1 MKKKLPKKI
10 LAAFLAVMMVATSI
24 PFSAITAFAATG
36 YVDAATD
43 EKVIAV
49 ENAMDAFKSKL
60 SEEGKS
66 YSNVSPAYAAYVN
79 CQQGLDAYIY
89 GGEDNALDGLADA
102 LNTAVNNMQ
111 EFNGI
116 EANTDR
122 YRTVQIYSADSTG
135 YSAEE
140 YAQTYA
146 NLLWSETG
154 VGSAN
159 DGKQASSD
167 GYAAVTLYY
176 PEVTL
181 MYDGKTD
188 PVTSMM
194 AVASGEG
201 DWAWGGNATSRYISA
216 ITMENSSDTGFVFNK
231 NWHGTSGKNLDFN
244 WAWITN
250 GKDDNDQYNL
260 SYNQTDA
267 GSVYQIRKGGTVA
280 VYKKYQK
287 YFANLLTFTDGDT
300 KFGDNRWKIDVQPQ
314 VKGHIGSSTDFIQN
328 INNGAS
334 VTVDGSTYIH
344 IVNYKQVIDNVKSA
358 GAKMKNT
365 DLANY
370 TQGGLTSYFT
380 AMDAATSFDP
390 NNYFKD
396 SNDVDG
402 YCSAASNVVKN
413 VKQAKTTDTNETVAS
428 GFQAI
433 RDAMGSQLRQTYA
446 NGGDKY
452 TADSWQNFVTAYE
465 SARDEMAAA
474 NDTKLSNDL
483 SNVQN
488 IYYYNSQAK
497 DYTTTVANALLEAYN
512 ALKTNVAKV
521 DTSALVAYINQFQ
534 SYQPDFFTTETY
546 NAASQAVKEIKTDV
560 WGSEEMWG
568 VPANAPDDDAEG
580 VGKAKVAAAIEKY
593 KAAFADLRISS
604 AGVVLTTQGRY
615 SLDEA
620 IALESKIADPTD
632 YSNYA
637 DFATLLADAKAYKAK
652 LASTEMTDY
661 DAQYEEYTNTVDA
674 LVKAY
679 NGLLYSFTKI
689 PDGTVYGNTE
699 SDDIQRI
706 TIKDQGSTFI
716 EGSYTNQGI
725 VFRTD
730 HTAKQVKFGDFNVTY
745 GTTTNS
751 YKDNAL
757 DSISI
762 NATAPKL
769 GDNGSKAHITNNGG
783 GTGTVKP
790 KGLSDEQRAT
800 YAGCLS
806 YSNKNDEDMPFT
818 FSVSNLRYTGRNGS
832 NVCDVIITKNDGTQV
847 KDHATA
853 TQTPLDEILGT
864 TNGQEV
870 TPMVGGVFAQSDGN
884 DDEAYSYIKGDFNID
899 IPATEKQTLTRDT
912 VPSLSTFE
920 MQTRFGAVGSY
931 KCQNFNI
938 WAGYNWFTSEMTD
951 TYLTPAVKVIDISSL
966 VELVAE
972 CNALTKDSQKYTE
985 ESWAKF
991 TAALKNAQNNINYT
1005 NMTSSDSVRTL
1016 VNTILKTRYQ
1026 TLWDARANLVV
1037 KTLTVN
1043 VKYGK
1048 DLTSLDPAIKVTY
1061 GEKISAADI
1070 ARINAI
1076 LKETYEADGYTWIP
1090 NGFTTTFD
1098 PEAVVTEDIDL
1109 TVNYEKGDALPA
1121 SWDAYNSAKAALIAK
1136 LEGTDKFAYDAL
1148 TNVKNELAKLTF
1160 FTLADNEKSAYTSES
1175 QSAIDAET
1183 ATITS
1188 LTNNLTAISLTS
1200 DVLQVAAA
1208 AQAAQGKDDTDM
1220 YDNVASKIDYK
1231 GDVTFDMITKDASS
1245 SALTVTGYKYSTDSA
1260 LEAAIKAAL
1269 NGLEL
1274 KTYDIYVNDTKIGT
1288 VAYGT
1293 PVSVT
1298 PTKIISTTDTTVKG
1312 DGANYSWTYSYTAPS
1327 RDPNFGTSSQDN
1339 STYLSAKKFM
1349 LTAPSLGFIVKGE
1362 THLTA
1367 TQVSTGKTGYTV
1379 TFKSSVNRKVINVIN
1394 TDANGNFKMPAA
1406 PSVPYYTFDSYSN
1419 GVAPNTDATV
1429 SQDTVITVNYTA
1441 DEENL
1446 YTFYVYNNPDD
1457 FLYTT
1462 PSEVWDT
1469 ENSKGVENAH
1479 DSVAYNELVN
1489 VNIPDSYA
1497 IAKAV
1502 YDEDSFEYWY
1512 YILAYGDTYSFYA
1525 HESIGDDTLYVGIV
1539 GITEEQYKKMQEPKN
1554 DIGYVYGTDG
1564 ERIVAEQ
1571 NTLTGEYETKDLEFE
1586 VYNRET
1592 PVFAADNSKFSLI
1605 GTFICP
1611 TGYEM
1616 VETGFLMTKG
1626 DSSLTVENA
1635 ADKSKGVS
1643 RFKASKYTVGNQFV
1657 INIKTP
1663 STEQSFKYV
1672 AYAKYKDKSGN
1683 IVTKYGKVIS
1693 ATTAN
1698 S

>member
-24 PFSAITAFAATG
+24 PFSAVTAFAATG

-89 GGEDNALDGLADA
+89 GGEENALDGLADT
-102 LNTAVNNMQ
+102 LNAAVNNMQ
-111 EFNGI
+111 EFDGI

-140 YAQTYA
+140 YAQTYS

-154 VGSAN
+154 INTDNN
-159 DGKQASSD
+159 DGKQASDD
-167 GYAAVTLYY
+167 GYAAVTLFY

-201 DWAWGGNATSRYISA
+201 SWTWGGSDRYISA
-216 ITMENSSDTGFVFNK
+216 ITMENSSDTGFAFNQ
-231 NWHGTSGKNLDFN
+231 NWHGTSGSNLDFN
-244 WAWITN
+244 WSWITN
-250 GKDDNDQYNL
+250 GKDNNDQYNL
-260 SYNQTDA
+260 SYNTTDA

-280 VYKKYQK
+280 VCKNYTKF
-287 YFANLLTFTDGDT
+287 FANRVVFTDGAE
-300 KFGDNRWKIDVQPQ
+300 KFSDNRWKIDVQPQ
-314 VKGHIGSSTDFIQN
+314 VKGHIGSSSDYIQN
-328 INNGAS
+328 IDNGSS
-334 VTVDGSTYIH
+334 VIVNGSTYIH
-344 IVNYKQVIDNVKSA
+344 VVNYKQIIDNVKSA
-358 GAKMKNT
+358 GEKMKT
-365 DLANY
+365 ADLADY
-370 TQGGLTSYFT
+370 TQGGLTDYFT
-380 AMDAATSFDP
+380 SMDAATSFDP
-390 NNYFKD
+390 NTYFTE
-396 SNDVDG
+396 SNNIDG
-402 YCSAASNVVKN
+402 YCSAASDIVKN
-413 VKQAKTTDTNETVAS
+413 VKRAKTTDTNASVAS

-446 NGGDKY
+446 GGGDKY
-452 TADSWQNFVTAYE
+452 TADTWQAFVTAYE
-465 SARDEMAAA
+465 AARDEMAAT
-474 NDTKLSNDL
+474 NDTKLSTDL
-483 SNVQN
+483 SNVKN

-497 DYTTTVANALLEAYN
+497 DYTTTVAKALLDAYN

-534 SYQPDFFTTETY
+534 SYQPDFFTEETY

-580 VGKAKVAAAIEKY
+580 VGKAKVTAAVEKY
-593 KAAFADLRISS
+593 KAAFAALRISS

-620 IALESKIADPTD
+620 IALESKIADPSD

-637 DFATLLADAKAYKAK
+637 DFATVLAEAKTYKSK

-661 DAQYEEYTNTVDA
+661 DTQYDEYTNTVDA

-699 SDDIQRI
+699 SDNIARM
-706 TIKDQGSTFI
+706 TIKDQGSTFV

-730 HTAKQVKFGDFNVTY
+730 HNAKQVKFGDFNVTF

-751 YKDNAL
+751 YRDNAL

-769 GDNGSKAHITNNGG
+769 GDNGSKAHITSQGG
-783 GTGTVKP
+783 IGTIKP
-790 KGLSDEQRAT
+790 KGLSDEQKAT

-806 YSNKNDEDMPFT
+806 YSNKNDDDKPFT
-818 FSVSNLRYTGRNGS
+818 FSVSNLKYTGRNGS
-832 NVCDVIITKNDGTQV
+832 NVSEILITKNDGTQI

-853 TQTPLDEILGT
+853 IQTPLDEILGT

-912 VPSLSTFE
+912 VPTLSTFE
-920 MQTRFGAVGSY
+920 MQTRFGAVASW
-931 KCQNFNI
+931 KCQNATIFS
-938 WAGYNWFTSEMTD
+938 GYNWLTSEMTD

-972 CNALTKDSQKYTE
+972 CNALTADSQKYTD

-991 TAALKNAQNNINYT
+991 TAALKNAQNNINYN
-1005 NMTSSDSVRTL
+1005 NMTSSDSVNTL
-1016 VNTILKTRYQ
+1016 VNTILKSRYQ

-1098 PEAVVTEDIDL
+1098 PEAAVTEDIDL
-1109 TVNYEKGDALPA
+1109 TVKYDKGDALPA
-1121 SWDAYNSAKAALIAK
+1121 SWDAYDSAKAALIAK

-1148 TNVKNELAKLTF
+1148 TNVKNELAKLSF
-1160 FTLADNEKSAYTSES
+1160 FTLADNEKTAYTSES

-1188 LTNNLTAISLTS
+1188 LTNSLTAISLTS

-1220 YDNVASKIDYK
+1220 YDNVATKIDYK
-1231 GDVTFDMITKDASS
+1231 GDVTFDMITKGASS
-1245 SALTVTGYKYSTDSA
+1245 DTLTVTGYKYSTDSA

-1293 PVSVT
+1293 PISVT

-1327 RDPNFGTSSQDN
+1327 RDPNFGTASQDN
-1339 STYLSAKKFM
+1339 KTYLSAEKYM

-1379 TFKSSVNRKVINVIN
+1379 TFKSNVNGKIINVIN
-1394 TDANGNFKMPAA
+1394 TDASGNFTMPVA

-1419 GVAPNTDATV
+1419 GVAANTDANV

-1457 FLYTT
+1457 FLGTA
-1462 PSEVWDT
+1462 PAEVWDT
-1469 ENSKGVENAH
+1469 VNSLGVEKAH

-1489 VNIPDSYA
+1489 VNIPDAYA

-1502 YDEDSFEYWY
+1502 YDEDSGEYWY

-1525 HESIGDDTLYVGIV
+1525 HESIGDDTLYAGIV
-1539 GITEEQYKKMQEPKN
+1539 GITEEQYKKMQEPN
-1554 DIGYVYGTDG
+1554 NGVGYVYGTDG
-1564 ERIVAEQ
+1564 ERIVAQQ
-1571 NTLTGEYETKDLEFE
+1571 NTLTGDYITKDLEFE
-1586 VYNRET
+1586 VYNRES

-1626 DSSLTVENA
+1626 ASSLTVENA

-1663 STEQSFKYV
+1663 SSEQSFKYV

-1683 IVTKYGKVIS
+1683 IVTKYGKVVS